1 MKANQV
7 NTSRRKFPLV
17 EGKGEKERKKE
28 RKKEG
33 KKERKKEIKRGR
45 SQIVTHDAHFFQ
57 AILHLGRKS
66 KK

>member
-1 MKANQV
+1 
-7 NTSRRKFPLV
+7 L
-17 EGKGEKERKKE
+17 GEKGKKKE

-33 KKERKKEIKRGR
+33 KKERKKKGR